1 MRFYAL
7 RRDVREQMI
16 VVPRV
21 VTDHRY
27 IQRIALIAGSG
38 MSQLT

>member
-1 MRFYAL
+1 MHFYAL
-7 RRDVREQMI
+7 RRDMREQMI
-16 VVPRV
+16 LVPHV

-38 MSQLT
+38 MGQLT